1 MMSMDH
7 MEVSMTRTVQAVFD
21 GEVLRPQ
28 EPLDLEPQT
37 RVQITI
43 ETILEPKG
51 NSQSFLDVAA
61 SLNLDGP
68 SDWSENFE
76 QYLYG
81 NRDHGAE

>member
-1 MMSMDH
+1 MI
-7 MEVSMTRTVQAVFD
+7 RTVQAVFD

-28 EPLDLEPQT
+28 EPPDLEPQT

-43 ETILEPKG
+43 ETIIESKE

-61 SLNLDGP
+61 ALNLDGP
-68 SDWSENFE
+68 SDWSEKFE

-81 NRDHGAE
+81 TRDHAGE

>member
-1 MMSMDH
+1 
-7 MEVSMTRTVQAVFD
+7 MTRTVQAVFD

-43 ETILEPKG
+43 ETILEPKE

-81 NRDHGAE
+81 SRDRGGE

>member
-1 MMSMDH
+1 
-7 MEVSMTRTVQAVFD
+7 MTRTMQAVFD

-28 EPLDLEPQT
+28 EPLDLKPQT

-43 ETILEPKG
+43 ETIPEAEE

-81 NRDHGAE
+81 NRDNGSE

>member
-1 MMSMDH
+1 
-7 MEVSMTRTVQAVFD
+7 MTRTVQAVFD

-43 ETILEPKG
+43 ETILESKE
-51 NSQSFLDVAA
+51 NSRSFLDLAA
-61 SLNLDGP
+61 SLNLEGP
-68 SDWSENFE
+68 SDWSENLE

-81 NRDHGAE
+81 PRDNGSE